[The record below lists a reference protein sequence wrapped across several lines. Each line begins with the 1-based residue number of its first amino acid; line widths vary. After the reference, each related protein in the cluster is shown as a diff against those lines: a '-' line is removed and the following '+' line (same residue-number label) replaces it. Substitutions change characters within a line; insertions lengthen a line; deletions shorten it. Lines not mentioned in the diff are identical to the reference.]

1 MNEYLEIKSSMSLFE
16 SESINKIINEIFL
29 IYINLQNK
37 ERKKEKASLR
47 RVRSRI
53 SRIIGWRK
61 RERSA
66 KESGSFRDF
75 SFLPRYSWI
84 LVSTRNVDERKLELH
99 VEESGS
105 LVFETDRVD
114 EFPE

>member
-1 MNEYLEIKSSMSLFE
+1 MNTWKLNHRCHYSNQNQSIKLSMKFFSSTL
-16 SESINKIINEIFL
+16 IFKTK
-29 IYINLQNK
+29 K
-37 ERKKEKASLR
+37 ERKEKASLQ

-66 KESGSFRDF
+66 KKSGSFRDF